1 MADSLLFSSL
11 LLLVISNTPAAYGSN
26 DLQDRF
32 ANDGSHVRTH
42 REGGKI
48 MRPKPLL
55 SLFSYLA
62 LFQDLKC
69 YVPGQCQEFLVDFQ
83 ASQDPDECGKFC
95 HDHNANLQDGDVHR
109 CI

>member
-1 MADSLLFSSL
+1 MRQTSTLTVLSAM
-11 LLLVISNTPAAYGSN
+11 VCCVAQG
-26 DLQDRF
+26 
-32 ANDGSHVRTH
+32 
-42 REGGKI
+42 EGAI
-48 MRPKPLL
+48 MRPKSSL
-55 SLFSYLA
+55 SLFSHLA

-109 CI
+109 CL